1 MPWGIAAAA
10 VVGAYASNRAS
21 DKAADASQNATNS
34 SIGEQR
40 AARQEYQQNIAPYMQ
55 QGTASLGIL
64 GQLNAGNMDAFYE
77 SPDYAFA
84 RDMGLQGLDRSA
96 AARGAVNSGGA
107 DADRIRFASGLAS
120 QNYGQ
125 FYDRQYNL
133 AAMGQNAIAG
143 QGSMAQQSASN
154 IGNLLMGNAAAQGT
168 AAIQQG
174 NNLAGLA
181 NQLGGAYQQ
190 YQGRQSGY
198 GGGYG
203 G

>member
-10 VVGAYASNRAS
+10 VVGAVASDRAS
-21 DKAADASQNATNS
+21 DKAADASQSATNS

-40 AARQEYQQNIAPYMQ
+40 AARQEYQANIAPYTQ
-55 QGTASLGIL
+55 AGTGSLATL
-64 GQLNAGNMDAFYE
+64 QALNRGDFSSFE
-77 SPDYAFA
+77 QSPDYAFT
-84 RDMGLQGLDRSA
+84 RDQGLAGLDRSL
-96 AARGAVNSGGA
+96 AARGGLNSGGA

-120 QNYGQ
+120 QQYDN
-125 FYDRQYNL
+125 FYNRQYNL

-143 QGSMAQQSASN
+143 QGSMAQSTANN
-154 IGNLLMGNAAAQGT
+154 IGNLLTANATAQGN

-174 NNLAGLA
+174 NNYANTA

-198 GGGYG
+198 GGYG

>member
-10 VVGAYASNRAS
+10 VVGAVAQDRAA
-21 DKAADASQNATNS
+21 DKAGDASQNATNA

-40 AARQEYQQNIAPYMQ
+40 AARLEYQQNIAPYMQ
-55 QGTASLGIL
+55 QGTSSLARL
-64 GQLNAGNMDAFYE
+64 GQLNSGNMESFYE
-77 SPDYAFA
+77 SPDYAFT
-84 RDMGLQGLDRSA
+84 RDMGLQGIDRSA
-96 AARGAVNSGGA
+96 AARGAVDAGGT

-154 IGNLLMGNAAAQGT
+154 IGNLLMGNAQAQGN
-168 AAIQQG
+168 AAINSANAYSG
-174 NNLAGLA
+174 ALNNLAG
-181 NQLGGAYQQ
+181 AYGQ
-190 YQGRQSGY
+190 YRGGRQSGY
-198 GGGYG
+198 GG
-203 G
+203 